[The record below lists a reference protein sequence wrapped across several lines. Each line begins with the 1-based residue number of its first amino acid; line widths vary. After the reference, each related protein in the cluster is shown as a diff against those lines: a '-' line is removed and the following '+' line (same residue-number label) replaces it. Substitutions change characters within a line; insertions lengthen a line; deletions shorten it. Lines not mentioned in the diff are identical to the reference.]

1 MRRILYLLPALGIL
15 LTGCSA
21 LPYAHQID
29 ALPYAH
35 QIDRTALM
43 EVLGVDAAEEGLVTV
58 TAASGPRP
66 EDQEPL
72 VLSAQAETLSAAC
85 ADMGRSG
92 EDYVFFGDVE
102 QVLVGEEEATS
113 GLEPL
118 LTHMARDPELRLEAE
133 LWVVKGAPASSL
145 LLEPVEGESLPDRLS
160 ALSRNAQLLG
170 GPRPQMA
177 RGALTDL
184 LENGDT
190 LLPALERRED
200 GAGND
205 LLENGDT
212 LLPALERREDGAGN
226 SVLAGAGYAVVRD
239 GALRGYLGEE
249 AAFGAD
255 LLRGLGEGQVLEL
268 PGPGL
273 GSSALKLTGIE
284 TSFRTA
290 FQGERLTGL
299 RVACTLETQAAERT
313 DGVPGLGE
321 EDRRTLEA
329 ELARQ
334 ATAAIAA
341 AMAGFRALDAD
352 AIHLLDRVA
361 LAVPWKTARL
371 EAQWEEVFPRLEVSI
386 QVEATVARD

>member
-1 MRRILYLLPALGIL
+1 MRRILYLLPALGLL
-15 LTGCSA
+15 LTGCS
-21 LPYAHQID
+21 

-43 EVLGVDAAEEGLVTV
+43 EVLGVDAAAEGQVTV

-102 QVLVGEEEATS
+102 QVLVGEEEAAS

-200 GAGND
+200 GAGN
-205 LLENGDT
+205 
-212 LLPALERREDGAGN
+212 

-239 GALRGYLGEE
+239 GTLRGYLGEE